1 VERCEI
7 PRLWMRAPLTYNV
20 RSVLRS
26 PSCQPSVNNPTIT
39 TRQTATPLQIDI
51 EQSAC
56 CMPFSVPV
64 ICHLSSFKRINNR
77 FSTVDCQNHTSTL
90 DRTIFKFFSEVLL
103 TLLFGIWSAEQ
114 SSQQSQTT
122 IHLFLIQYLYQSNQ
136 EQRVTSR
143 PK

>member
-1 VERCEI
+1 
-7 PRLWMRAPLTYNV
+7 MRAPLTYNV

-39 TRQTATPLQIDI
+39 TRQTATHYR
-51 EQSAC
+51 STSSSRHAAHCAC

-122 IHLFLIQYLYQSNQ
+122 IHLFLIQYLYQGNQ